1 VLKLKKDANLRGFYD
16 FPEDTVLRGVPVPVN
31 ISRSQ
36 RKMFTFADDRNLLI
50 EATAENLIR
59 LKKKLGDFKEL
70 SGLECNIEK
79 SVMLQVGDTGNLP
92 GEVIEAGFPLKNRI
106 KVLGITLTTSCME
119 FTEVYNEIEEK
130 VQNK

>member
-1 VLKLKKDANLRGFYD
+1 
-16 FPEDTVLRGVPVPVN
+16 
-31 ISRSQ
+31 
-36 RKMFTFADDRNLLI
+36 MFAFADDGNLLI